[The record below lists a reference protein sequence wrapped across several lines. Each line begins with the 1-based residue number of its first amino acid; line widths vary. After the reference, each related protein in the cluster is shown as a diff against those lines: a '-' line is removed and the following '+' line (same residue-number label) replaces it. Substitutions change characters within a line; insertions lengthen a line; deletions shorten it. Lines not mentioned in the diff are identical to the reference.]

1 MQKCVPDGGT
11 SQLAVQA
18 QAQAFFYIRNMIN
31 NGVYS
36 CEKLK
41 YVLKVFMK
49 KHCQNC
55 KILPNY
61 SVCLILRTIS
71 ISFCWTLRTNSIC
84 SCQTLRRSCTCFCWT
99 LDSNKNICY
108 QFLESIKNRCFQFLE
123 SKKQHNLRK
132 ISYF

>member
-1 MQKCVPDGGT
+1 MWRTISDVEKCSGRRDLIASCVGLG
-11 SQLAVQA
+11 LG
-18 QAQAFFYIRNMIN
+18 FFYIRNMIN

-84 SCQTLRRSCTCFCWT
+84 SC
-99 LDSNKNICY
+99 
-108 QFLESIKNRCFQFLE
+108 
-123 SKKQHNLRK
+123 
-132 ISYF
+132 